1 MTLLYLYLAVG
12 LMCNLVMWKDHKEF
26 QFTKLNYLMMFFG
39 WLPIFIYFIYLDI
52 KGE

>member
-1 MTLLYLYLAVG
+1 MVLLYLYLLVG
-12 LMCNLVMWKDHKEF
+12 LMHILVMYKDRKEYA
-26 QFTKLNYLMMFFG
+26 FTKLNYLMMFFG